1 LTPRNTI
8 ANVCVVL
15 SLASGCGDLFAPQTA
30 PLFSVPLTID
40 GTEVDPAIIDTGG
53 GYELML
59 RDAYDLRVVDLAEV
73 VAFGGR
79 EVVGVTEGFPYSAAG
94 WEAVAD
100 SALVGVSTCDC
111 NGLGF
116 YFFRR
121 TGAVLSIDFEDSSA
135 HFLTWEPEDGTRLSF
150 KEPPDSL
157 PTFDSAFIEVEVESD
172 GEPVRVLGLLDTGA
186 NVTVMRRGLVGETM
200 LLQPDR
206 VSVLITHDRL
216 GTVAAQ
222 LGFFTTDGLPDLI
235 IGTDVMRA
243 WSDRWYFSFS
253 RHGGTVTVYPR
264 EPGTGVDT
272 ATIRGLR

>member
-1 LTPRNTI
+1 
-8 ANVCVVL
+8 
-15 SLASGCGDLFAPQTA
+15 
-30 PLFSVPLTID
+30 VPLTID

-59 RDAYDLRVVDLAEV
+59 RDAYDLRIVDLTEV

-79 EVVGVTEGFPYSAAG
+79 EIVGVTEGFPYSAAG

-116 YFFRR
+116 HFFQK
-121 TGAVLSIDFEDSSA
+121 TGVVLGIDFGDSIA
-135 HFLTWEPEDGTRLSF
+135 RFLTWEPADGTRLSF
-150 KEPPDSL
+150 KPPPDFL
-157 PTFDSAFIEVEVESD
+157 PTFDSAFIEVEVESG
-172 GEPVRVLGLLDTGA
+172 GEPVTVLGLLDTGA
-186 NVTVMRRGLVGETM
+186 NVSVMRRGLVGETT

-222 LGFFTTDGLPDLI
+222 INLFTTDGLPDLI
-235 IGTDVMRA
+235 IGTDLMRA
-243 WSDRWYFSFS
+243 WSDQWYFSFTP
-253 RHGGTVTVYPR
+253 RGGTVTVYPR
-264 EPGTGVDT
+264 TTDVEGDPGTIPGM
-272 ATIRGLR
+272 R